1 MLTAA
6 AIYSL
11 LSQEE
16 ILLTGFQR
24 QRDNFHK
31 VPTVLEEERYKCK
44 KSDQCP

>member
-1 MLTAA
+1 MFTPA
-6 AIYSL
+6 AICSIL
-11 LSQEE
+11 TQEE

-31 VPTVLEEERYKCK
+31 VPTLLEEERYKCK